1 MPHRERKPKR
11 DKPRRPGLTP
21 ATRAKKAIMEVELP
35 FRVLIAVHRPRYRGR
50 AGRAAQITSWDV
62 ISLLNK
68 QDPVGICSKAPSPP
82 DILILSGDFGRQKN
96 LAIFRAVQPFRAK
109 GMILIGI
116 VDDCS
121 EAPEEFP
128 ESIPAQLCDI
138 CLSPPYRTMEI
149 RKILTDLYTKKTG
162 KAAPAPIHASNEPTE
177 AEEED

>member
-1 MPHRERKPKR
+1 MPHRERKPKSDR
-11 DKPRRPGLTP
+11 QKRPGLTP
-21 ATRAKKAIMEVELP
+21 ATRAKKALEEVVLP

-62 ISLLNK
+62 VSLLNK

-96 LAIFRAVQPFRAK
+96 LAIFRAVQPFRDK
-109 GMILIGI
+109 GMVLIGI
-116 VDDCS
+116 VDDCT
-121 EAPEEFP
+121 EAPEGFP

-138 CLSPPYRTMEI
+138 CLPPPYRTMEI

-162 KAAPAPIHASNEPTE
+162 KAAPAPTHASNEPNL
-177 AEEED
+177 EEED

>member
-1 MPHRERKPKR
+1 MYTPPRMPHRERKPKR

-82 DILILSGDFGRQKN
+82 DILILSGDFGLLVFLWPGKQRLFSRQ
-96 LAIFRAVQPFRAK
+96 LRLPI
-109 GMILIGI
+109 
-116 VDDCS
+116 
-121 EAPEEFP
+121 EFYP
-128 ESIPAQLCDI
+128 
-138 CLSPPYRTMEI
+138 
-149 RKILTDLYTKKTG
+149 G
-162 KAAPAPIHASNEPTE
+162 H
-177 AEEED
+177 